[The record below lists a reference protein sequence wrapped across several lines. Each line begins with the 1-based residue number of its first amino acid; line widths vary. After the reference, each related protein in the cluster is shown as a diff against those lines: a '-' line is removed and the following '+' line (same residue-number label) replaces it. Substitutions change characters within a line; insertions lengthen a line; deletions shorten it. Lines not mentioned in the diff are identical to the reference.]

1 MHTPSRVLLLA
12 VLMGSAGTALAAS
25 SGAPSM
31 PQMRMPEQRSP
42 EQQAATAYNDG
53 VRAVKKADKAAADAA
68 KATDSG
74 KQAKLTKRANDS
86 YSRALSKFEDAVAL
100 VPALF
105 EAWNY
110 IGYTKRNLGDYE
122 GALQAYDRTL
132 AISPGYA
139 QAIEYR
145 GQAYLKLSRL
155 EDAKEAY
162 LQLYAGNRELSNQ
175 LLSAMRAW
183 IGTQRANTPSDPA
196 AVEAFAKWVDEREQ
210 IAGQTASLT
219 REGTSASWN

>member
-1 MHTPSRVLLLA
+1 VLLS
-12 VLMGSAGTALAAS
+12 GAGTALAAS

-53 VRAVKKADKAAADAA
+53 VRAVKKADKAAAEAA
-68 KATDSG
+68 KATGG
-74 KQAKLTKRANDS
+74 KQEKLAKRAKEG
-86 YSRALSKFEDAVAL
+86 YSRALGKFEDAVAL

-132 AISPGYA
+132 SISPGYA

-155 EDAKEAY
+155 EDAKNAY

-175 LLSAMRAW
+175 LLAAMREW
-183 IGTQRANTPSDPA
+183 VGTQRAGTPADPA
-196 AVEAFAKWVDEREQ
+196 ALDDFAKWVDERAA
-210 IAGQTASLT
+210 IAGQTAALT
-219 REGTSASWN
+219 REGTAASWN